1 MSQAI
6 LYLLKP
12 KFKDPIHGNADF
24 FCPQCVPIE
33 GLLTM
38 FPDMCQN
45 LDIRYVDFARPR
57 GEMGIYVGDEQSCPQ
72 LILPNGDDTHSVK
85 LSHEGLG
92 KVRRIED
99 PKDVHCYLIARFGLP
114 KPHP

>member
-1 MSQAI
+1 MSQPI

-12 KFKDPIHGNADF
+12 KFKDPTHGDADF
-24 FCPQCVPIE
+24 FCPQCAPIE
-33 GLLTM
+33 GLLAM
-38 FPDMCQN
+38 FPDVRQY

-57 GEMGIYVGDEQSCPQ
+57 GDLGVFVGDEQSCPQ
-72 LILPNGDDTHSVK
+72 IILRDVDDEHSAES
-85 LSHEGLG
+85 SHDGLD

-99 PKDVHCYLIARFGLP
+99 PKDVQGYLIARFGLP